1 MRFTQEWFRNSPQEE
16 VKLLNGEEV
25 WVCDYRFTSLGNKP
39 IRVIVPTLCIIHV
52 SFYVD
57 KYYPRGNPI
66 PVVELKIKKNG
77 KDLKVEDNTTAY
89 NNWLKIFNDEQECR
103 AFFREQMTENLD
115 DLDEWEKGQIE
126 RAAEL
131 RATMHKLLKEHG

>member
-39 IRVIVPTLCIIHV
+39 IRVVVPTLCIINV
-52 SFYVD
+52 SFSVD
-57 KYYPRGNPI
+57 KFYPRGNPFLT
-66 PVVELKIKKNG
+66 VELKIKKNG

-89 NNWLKIFNDEQECR
+89 NNWLNIFSDEQE
-103 AFFREQMTENLD
+103 
-115 DLDEWEKGQIE
+115 
-126 RAAEL
+126 
-131 RATMHKLLKEHG
+131 